1 MLLQKIEMNKLIK
14 RKLFW
19 ILAAAFC
26 LIFAFC
32 IFKILQ
38 PGTSI
43 RLEGEY
49 TFTEGTIEE
58 NKVIYDSISL
68 KPGVYYVELEYTT
81 DTDLG
86 AVCNMQDGTV
96 FTGGLLTNGEHVY
109 SGLGRTGFHMWL
121 FEGTENMQA
130 AVSYAGKGMLRT
142 GSITIT
148 ETNQLWTMLLVIL
161 FLAAGLVALCFSY
174 AAYNLKKPVE
184 EEKKQVFFFVLL
196 IGFLASIPCMYGSM
210 LGGADLTYHLQ
221 RIEGVK
227 DGLLSGQFPVRLEPE
242 WVYSHG
248 YANAVFYCNALLYF
262 PAFLRLAGFTVTAS
276 YNAYCFMLSMATAWI
291 SWYCFS
297 RILKNNYI
305 GLVCSALY
313 TLSAFRVY
321 KLFVTG
327 AAGEGSAYTF
337 LPLAMYGLYRIFTQD
352 VKDKSYKTA
361 WIPVMA
367 GYAGL
372 IQTHV
377 LTCEI
382 TAFLTLAVCLVCIRR
397 VFRKETFFELAKG
410 ALGALGLSLWYL
422 VPFIDYY
429 LTQDVH
435 IKHVSAR
442 TIQDRGMYVSQ
453 LLTHFWDAS
462 GKTVN
467 GITMSPIGIGPVLVS
482 GLLVFCV
489 LLVHGSLRKRKDELR
504 QGIIFAILGAL
515 LMLLSLRYF
524 PWNQIQGAGGAAAS
538 LVSSLQFPN
547 RFLGWGTAC
556 LVTTFGFSLRYLYNS
571 KRAYYWLGIAIAVV
585 GIVTSNAY
593 MVNSVMK
600 EETSLRLYNEES
612 MGFGYI
618 SGAEYLIQGTDEK
631 KLTFSG
637 PVTGGNVTLNSYV
650 KDYLSVDM
658 NCTNRGAGEGY
669 VELPLLFYKGYK
681 AFDADSG
688 MRLMACAGDN
698 NVVRV
703 ILPEG
708 YFGNITVKFESP
720 VYWRL
725 SEFLSGAAILS
736 VVAAWWIRRRKGQH
750 VAV

>member
-1 MLLQKIEMNKLIK
+1 M
-14 RKLFW
+14 
-19 ILAAAFC
+19 FC
-26 LIFAFC
+26 LIFVCC
-32 IFKILQ
+32 IFKIIR
-38 PGTSI
+38 PNVNI
-43 RLEGEY
+43 RLEGEHGFY
-49 TFTEGTIEE
+49 EGTIVE
-58 NKVIYDSISL
+58 NEVIYEHIAL
-68 KPGVYYVELEYTT
+68 KPGVYYVELEYDT

-86 AVCNMQDGTV
+86 AVCSMQDGTV
-96 FTGGLLTNGEHVY
+96 FTGGLLTNGEHMY
-109 SGLGRTGFHMWL
+109 SGLNKTGFHMWL
-121 FEGTENMQA
+121 FESTENMQVV
-130 AVSYAGKGMLRT
+130 VSYAGKGMLRT
-142 GSITIT
+142 GNITIT
-148 ETNQLWTMLLVIL
+148 ETNQLWTMLLAVLL
-161 FLAAGLVALCFSY
+161 FAAGMVALCV
-174 AAYNLKKPVE
+174 AYLNYNWYQPVE
-184 EEKKQVFFFVLL
+184 ERKKQVFFFVLL
-196 IGFLASIPCMYGSM
+196 IGFFASIPCLYGSM

-248 YANAVFYCNALLYF
+248 YANAIFYCNTLLYF
-262 PAFLRLAGFTVTAS
+262 PAILRLAGFTVTAS
-276 YNAYCFMLSMATAWI
+276 YNAYCCALSIATAWI
-291 SWYCFS
+291 AWYCFS
-297 RILKNNYI
+297 RIFKNNNI

-313 TLSAFRVY
+313 TLSVFRIY

-327 AAGEGSAYTF
+327 AVGEGSAYTF
-337 LPLAMYGLYRIFTQD
+337 LPLALYGLYRIFTED
-352 VKDKSYKTA
+352 IKDKYYKTS
-361 WIPVMA
+361 WIPVMV

-382 TAFLTLAVCLVCIRR
+382 TAFLTLLVCLVCIRK
-397 VFRKETFFELAKG
+397 VFRKETFLELAKG

-462 GKTVN
+462 GKVVK
-467 GITMSPIGIGPVLVS
+467 GDTMSPIGIGPVLVL
-482 GLLVFCV
+482 GLCAFCV
-489 LLVHGSLRKRKDELR
+489 LWIHAILRKRKDELK
-504 QGIIFAILGAL
+504 QGILFAVLGAL

-524 PWNQIQGAGGAAAS
+524 PWDRIQSVGGAVAS

-556 LVTTFGFSLRYLYNS
+556 LVVTFGFCLRYLCDIR
-571 KRAYYWLGIAIAVV
+571 KMYYWIGIAIAVV
-585 GIVTSNAY
+585 GIITSNAY

-600 EETSLRLYNEES
+600 NENSLWLYNEES

-618 SGAEYLIQGTDEK
+618 SGAEYLIQGTDEN

-637 PVTGGNVTLNSYV
+637 PVTGENVTLNTYS
-650 KDYLSVDM
+650 KEYLHVEM
-658 NCTNRGAGEGY
+658 NCTNSGVGESY

-681 AFDADSG
+681 AFDTDTD
-688 MRLMACAGDN
+688 MKLTACAGDN
-698 NVVRV
+698 YVVKVV
-703 ILPEG
+703 IPEG
-708 YFGNITVKFESP
+708 YSGNITVEFTSP
-720 VYWRL
+720 LYWRL
-725 SEFLSGAAILS
+725 SECLSGVTLFSIIIG
-736 VVAAWWIRRRKGQH
+736 WWIKRRKRQH